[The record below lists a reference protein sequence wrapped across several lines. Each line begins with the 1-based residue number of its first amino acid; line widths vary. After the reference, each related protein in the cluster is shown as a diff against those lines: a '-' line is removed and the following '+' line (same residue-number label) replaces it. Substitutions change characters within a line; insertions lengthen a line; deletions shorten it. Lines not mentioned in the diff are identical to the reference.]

1 MKTKLKN
8 RIALIIV
15 SASFLVLAVS
25 CKKEG
30 NDPETVTDIDG
41 NVYKT
46 VTIGTQVWLAENLK
60 TTKLNDGDEIPLVT
74 GNSQWTNLTTPGY
87 CFQDNDEATYKDD
100 YGALYNWWA
109 VNTNKLCPAGWHIP
123 SSTEVSE
130 LITILGGEDLAG
142 GALKEKGTAHWLS
155 PNEGAIN
162 SKGFSALPGGHRYGQ
177 GGNFTSV
184 GYEGDFWTSTVDN
197 LPGESA
203 WYLFLKHNVA
213 GAYIDDQYMRD
224 GYSVRCIKD

>member
-30 NDPETVTDIDG
+30 DNPESVTDIDG
-41 NVYKT
+41 NVYNT
-46 VTIGTQVWLAENLK
+46 VTIGTQVWMAENLK

-74 GNSQWTNLTTPGY
+74 GNSQWTNLTTPGF

-109 VNTNKLCPAGWHIP
+109 VNTNKLCPAGWHVP
-123 SSTEVSE
+123 SSTEISE
-130 LITILGGEDLAG
+130 LITILGGEDVAG
-142 GALKEKGTAHWLS
+142 GALKEKGTTHWLS
-155 PNEGAIN
+155 PNEGATN
-162 SKGFSALPGGHRYGQ
+162 SKGFSGLPGGHRYGQ

-197 LPGESA
+197 MPGESA
-203 WYLFLKHNVA
+203 WYFFIQHDGA

-224 GYSVRCIKD
+224 GYSVRCIKN